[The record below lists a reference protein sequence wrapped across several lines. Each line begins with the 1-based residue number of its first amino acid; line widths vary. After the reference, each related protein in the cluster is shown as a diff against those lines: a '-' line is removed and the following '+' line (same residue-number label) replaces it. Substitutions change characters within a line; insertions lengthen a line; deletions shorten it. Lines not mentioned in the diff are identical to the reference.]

1 MDMNNLVNRFAS
13 QYGGNMP
20 SFGGAMPVMEQGPS
34 FGAAPVEMPVQSQEP
49 TFSTPEGE
57 FVGPKKPTRE
67 EMDFAKRQAE
77 FKRMQE
83 KFGFNEDGIIQEGKY
98 AGERWYGPETKAW
111 VRGYGIENIRKKPEL
126 MQELEYKA
134 RNEARRYSGLDPIE
148 MPTKTDTSVNPVFQE
163 HLQKKRA
170 EKTAGFMDELEKD
183 IAIQNDVI
191 TNADAFDSLMKNEG
205 LKTGVGQDVL
215 DTTARWL
222 ERLGVDTS
230 FLTGANRPATAD
242 ALRQQVQTNVM
253 NVLAAQKGV
262 QTEGDAQR
270 ARETWVRL
278 QNTPEGNLWINQYMK
293 NIAQR
298 KMDRANFI
306 LDEMER
312 NGGNVR
318 AAQNAWQKHAKELP
332 SVAPLVPEAPK
343 KPQGEQPGRVEGTP
357 GFNKPQ
363 KPANDESEW
372 EDI

>member
-1 MDMNNLVNRFAS
+1 MSMLDAAREAAAGRL
-13 QYGGNMP
+13 GGSTRWRDSMMP
-20 SFGGAMPVMEQGPS
+20 EMPDFGALPDVSAMPAAAPAP
-34 FGAAPVEMPVQSQEP
+34 AAPVQENP
-49 TFSTPEGE
+49 AMKRYAELRKAGQIDENGLGRDGKMFRGPQARL
-57 FVGPKKPTRE
+57 FVAQNGGRDHVLKDKDLAAQLNRITI
-67 EMDFAKRQAE
+67 AE
-77 FKRMQE
+77 NRAL
-83 KFGFNEDGIIQEGKY
+83 G
-98 AGERWYGPETKAW
+98 
-111 VRGYGIENIRKKPEL
+111 
-126 MQELEYKA
+126 
-134 RNEARRYSGLDPIE
+134 GLDPLE
-148 MPTKTDTSVNPVFQE
+148 QDGETQQVNPVYQE
-163 HLQKKRA
+163 QLQKKRA
-170 EKTAGFMDELEKD
+170 EKAAGFMDELEKE
-183 IAIQNDVI
+183 IGIQNDVI
-191 TNADAFDSLMKNEG
+191 TNADAFDALMKTEG
-205 LKTGVGQDVL
+205 LKTGVGQDIL

-222 ERLGVDTS
+222 ERIGADTS

-318 AAQNAWQKHAKELP
+318 AAQNSWQKYSKDLP
-332 SVAPLVPEAPK
+332 SVAPSVPEAPK
-343 KPQGEQPGRVEGTP
+343 KPEGEQPGRINGTP
-357 GFNKPQ
+357 GFNRTQ
-363 KPANDESEW
+363 QATNADSEW